1 MEHRTSPPK
10 AGTWKLAA
18 VMAALLAGAHP
29 AYSEVLEIGG
39 DGAVIRIN
47 APAVYSFDGARPI
60 LVPGSVH
67 PVAPQAAPRADV
79 AQAISQAA
87 ADQAINAGLLT
98 AVAWQESHFNHAAV
112 SPKGA
117 VGVMQIMPQTAL
129 QLGVDRFDLRQNIS
143 GGAAYLRQMLDRY
156 SGDVSLGLAAYNA
169 GPGAVDRYGGVPP
182 FRETRAYVGTI
193 LARLASAPATLSLS
207 SSQPPLLIEP

>member
-1 MEHRTSPPK
+1 MEQRTAPAK
-10 AGTWKLAA
+10 ARTWKLAA
-18 VMAALLAGAHP
+18 GVAALLAGAHP
-29 AYSEVLEIGG
+29 AFSEVIEIGG
-39 DGAVIRIN
+39 DGAVTRIN
-47 APAVYSFDGARPI
+47 APAIYSLEGVRPI
-60 LVPGSVH
+60 
-67 PVAPQAAPRADV
+67 APRGFSPAAPAAAPRAEV

-87 ADQAINAGLLT
+87 ADQAINAGLLE

-129 QLGVDRFDLRQNIS
+129 RLGVDRFDLRQNIS

-182 FRETRAYVGTI
+182 FRETRAYVGAI
-193 LARLASAPATLSLS
+193 LSGLAAPSAAFSLS
-207 SSQPPLLIEP
+207 PSQPPLLIEP